1 MMLFMIFHK
10 ISFITMIFKK
20 SLYYFFLY
28 NGYNIPYSIK
38 IKIYFIIII
47 ISSFGITH
55 YIKKVLLHLLLK
67 SVKNNPIKKIATVG
81 IEPTT
86 LALLAPR
93 SNQTELYGLLL
104 FFIQNV
110 IIFKNITKK

>member
-55 YIKKVLLHLLLK
+55 YIKKSLLHSIIK
-67 SVKNNPIKKIATVG
+67 SCKKQSNKKNSHSG
-81 IEPTT
+81 D
-86 LALLAPR
+86 
-93 SNQTELYGLLL
+93 
-104 FFIQNV
+104 
-110 IIFKNITKK
+110 